1 MSSSIVQTQIKKIK
15 SGFARPVGYPKTQIK
30 KVGVIGAGL
39 MGHGISLV
47 SSFNGI
53 EVILLDKTEELA
65 KYGLSKINEVLKNK
79 IDRTEIYPD
88 KREQILGL
96 IYATDDFSLLKDCDL
111 IIEAVYEDEKL
122 KSNIFKSFKGM
133 IKNDTILSS
142 NTSSIPISKLSKNSK
157 YPENF
162 IGIHFFSPVHK
173 MKLVEVII
181 AKKTSLQTIAKVF
194 DFITQIKKLP
204 IVVNDGPGFYTTR
217 VFMRYVMEG
226 MALLYEGCSPKSIE
240 SIGKKAGFPVG
251 PLTVLDEIGLEVAYK
266 IRSENKKSLNKRMIE
281 SFDGAWDNVLDKMIN
296 EFGRFG
302 RSNKKGFYNYPKNSK
317 KYLWIDIDKHFKII
331 SSQVSEQDII
341 DRLLFSQI
349 IEALYCY
356 EEGVLN
362 STFEANIGSIYGWGF
377 PCPGIFE
384 FINEYGIKNFVKRSK
399 YFSNAYGKYFD
410 LPSTLNDIS
419 DIKKLLK
426 DDQF

>member
-1 MSSSIVQTQIKKIK
+1 MSNSIVQAQIKKIK
-15 SGFARPVGYPKTQIK
+15 SGIARPVGYPKTQIK

-47 SSFNGI
+47 SSLNGI
-53 EVILLDKTEELA
+53 EVILLDKTEELVT
-65 KYGLSKINEVLKNK
+65 YGLLKINKILKNK
-79 IDRTEIYPD
+79 IDRREISPKD
-88 KREQILGL
+88 SEQILRL
-96 IYATDDFSLLKDCDL
+96 IHATDDYSQLKDCDL
-111 IIEAVYEDEKL
+111 IIEAVFEDEKL
-122 KSNIFKSFKGM
+122 KSDIFKNFKKTL
-133 IKNDTILSS
+133 KNDAILSS
-142 NTSSIPISKLSKNSK
+142 NTSSIPISKLAK
-157 YPENF
+157 YSNHPENF
-162 IGIHFFSPVHK
+162 IGIHFFSPAHK

-181 AKKTSLQTIAKVF
+181 AKETSLQTIAKVF
-194 DFITQIKKLP
+194 DFITQIKKIP

-251 PLTVLDEIGLEVAYK
+251 PLSVLDEIGLEVAYK
-266 IRSENKKSLNKRMIE
+266 IRNENKKSLNKRMME
-281 SFDGAWDNVLDKMIN
+281 SLHGAWDNVLDKMIN

-317 KYLWIDIDKHFKII
+317 KYLWVDINKNFKTMN
-331 SSQVSEQDII
+331 SQVPEQDII

-362 STFEANIGSIYGWGF
+362 SIFEANIGSIYGWGF
-377 PCPGIFE
+377 PSPGIFE
-384 FINEYGIKNFVKRSK
+384 IINEYGIKKFVKRSK
-399 YFSNAYGKYFD
+399 YLSTAYGKYFD
-410 LPSTLNDIS
+410 LPHSLNDAS
-419 DIKKLLK
+419 DIEKLLK
-426 DDQF
+426 NDQF

>member
-1 MSSSIVQTQIKKIK
+1 MLSSIVQAQIKKIN
-15 SGFARPVGYPKTQIK
+15 SGFARPIGYPKTQFK
-30 KVGVIGAGL
+30 KIGVIGAGL

-47 SSFNGI
+47 SSLNGI

-65 KYGLSKINEVLKNK
+65 TLGLLKIDKILKNK
-79 IDRTEIYPD
+79 LDCNKISLNKIEETLR
-88 KREQILGL
+88 L
-96 IYATDDFSLLKDCDL
+96 IEVTDDFSLLKDCDL
-111 IIEAVYEDEKL
+111 IIEAVFEDEKL
-122 KSNIFKSFKGM
+122 KSNIFKKM
-133 IKNDTILSS
+133 IKCDAILSS
-142 NTSSIPISKLSKNSK
+142 NTSSIPISKLAK
-157 YPENF
+157 YSTFSENF

-173 MKLVEVII
+173 MKLVEVIRT
-181 AKKTSLQTIAKVF
+181 KETSLQTISKVF
-194 DFITQIKKLP
+194 DFITQIKKIP
-204 IVVNDGPGFYTTR
+204 ILVNDGPGFYTTR

-226 MALLYEGCSPKSIE
+226 MALLSEGCSPRSIE

-251 PLTVLDEIGLEVAYK
+251 PLTVLDEIGLKVAYK

-302 RSNKKGFYNYPKNSK
+302 RSNNKGFYNYPENSK
-317 KYLWIDIDKHFKII
+317 KYLWIDMDKHFKAINP
-331 SSQVSEQDII
+331 QVSEQDII

-362 STFEANIGSIYGWGF
+362 SIFEANIGSIYGWGF
-377 PCPGIFE
+377 PSPGIFE

-399 YFSNAYGKYFD
+399 YLSTAYGKYFD
-410 LPSTLNDIS
+410 LPSTLNDVS

-426 DDQF
+426 NDQF

>member
-1 MSSSIVQTQIKKIK
+1 MLNSIVQTQIKKIK

-47 SSFNGI
+47 SSLNGI

-65 KYGLSKINEVLKNK
+65 TYGLLKINEILKNK
-79 IDRTEIYPD
+79 IDRKEISPNE
-88 KREQILGL
+88 REQILRL
-96 IYATDDFSLLKDCDL
+96 IYATDDYSILKDCDL
-111 IIEAVYEDEKL
+111 IIEAVFEDEKL
-122 KSNIFKSFKGM
+122 KSDIYKKLKKNI
-133 IKNDTILSS
+133 NDNVILSS
-142 NTSSIPISKLSKNSK
+142 NTSSIPISILAKYSL

-173 MKLVEVII
+173 MKLVEVIRT
-181 AKKTSLQTIAKVF
+181 KETSLQTIAKVF
-194 DFITQIKKLP
+194 DFITQIKKIP
-204 IVVNDGPGFYTTR
+204 ILVNDGPGFYTTR

-251 PLTVLDEIGLEVAYK
+251 PLTVLDEIGLKVAYK
-266 IRSENKKSLNKRMIE
+266 IRSENKKSLNKRMMD
-281 SFDGAWDNVLDKMIN
+281 SFDGAWDNILDKMIN
-296 EFGRFG
+296 EFERFG
-302 RSNKKGFYNYPKNSK
+302 RSNKKGFYNYPENSK
-317 KYLWIDIDKHFKII
+317 KHLWEGLDKYFKT
-331 SSQVSEQDII
+331 VKPKLNEQEII

-362 STFEANIGSIYGWGF
+362 SISEANIGSIYGWGF
-377 PCPGIFE
+377 PSPGIFE
-384 FINEYGIKNFVKRSK
+384 FINEYGIKNFVKRSQ
-399 YFSNAYGKYFD
+399 FLSTSYGKYFD
-410 LPSTLNDIS
+410 LPPTLNNVS
-419 DIKKLLK
+419 DIK
-426 DDQF
+426 QFLQND

>member
-1 MSSSIVQTQIKKIK
+1 MLSGIVQNQIKKIE
-15 SGFARPVGYPKTQIK
+15 SGFARPEGYPKTQIK

-65 KYGLSKINEVLKNK
+65 TYGLLKINKILKNK
-79 IDRTEIYPD
+79 IDRKEIFPNE
-88 KREQILGL
+88 REQILRL
-96 IYATDDFSLLKDCDL
+96 IYVTDDFSLLKDCDL

-122 KSNIFKSFKGM
+122 KSDIFKNFKKM
-133 IKNDTILSS
+133 IKDDAILSS
-142 NTSSIPISKLSKNSK
+142 NTSSIPISKLAK
-157 YPENF
+157 YSNHPENF

-181 AKKTSLQTIAKVF
+181 AKETSLQTIAKVF
-194 DFITQIKKLP
+194 DFITQIKKIP
-204 IVVNDGPGFYTTR
+204 IIVNDGPGFYTTR

-240 SIGKKAGFPVG
+240 LIGKKAGFPVG
-251 PLTVLDEIGLEVAYK
+251 PLTVIDEIGLKVAYK
-266 IRSENKKSLNKRMIE
+266 IRSENKKSSNKRMMD
-281 SFDGAWDNVLDKMIN
+281 SFNGAWDNVLDKMIN

-302 RSNKKGFYNYPKNSK
+302 RSNKKGFYNYPENSK
-317 KYLWIDIDKHFKII
+317 KYLWIDIDKHFKTMK
-331 SSQVSEQDII
+331 SQVSEQEVI

-362 STFEANIGSIYGWGF
+362 SIFEANIGSIYGWGF
-377 PCPGIFE
+377 PSPGIFE
-384 FINEYGIKNFVKRSK
+384 FINEYGIKNFVRRSQ
-399 YFSNAYGKYFD
+399 FLSTSYGKYFD
-410 LPSTLNDIS
+410 LPPTLNNVS
-419 DIKKLLK
+419 DIK
-426 DDQF
+426 QFLQND

>member
-1 MSSSIVQTQIKKIK
+1 MLSGIVQNQIKKIE
-15 SGFARPVGYPKTQIK
+15 SGFARPEGYPKTQIK

-65 KYGLSKINEVLKNK
+65 TYGLLKINKILKNK
-79 IDRTEIYPD
+79 IDRKEIFPNE
-88 KREQILGL
+88 REQILRL
-96 IYATDDFSLLKDCDL
+96 IYVTDDFSLLKDCDL

-122 KSNIFKSFKGM
+122 KSDIFKNFKKM
-133 IKNDTILSS
+133 IKDDAILSS
-142 NTSSIPISKLSKNSK
+142 NTSSIPISKLAKFSP

-181 AKKTSLQTIAKVF
+181 AKETSLQTIAKVF
-194 DFITQIKKLP
+194 DFITQIKKIP
-204 IVVNDGPGFYTTR
+204 IIVNDGPGFYTTR

-240 SIGKKAGFPVG
+240 LIGKKAGFPVG
-251 PLTVLDEIGLEVAYK
+251 PLTVIDEIGLKVAYK
-266 IRSENKKSLNKRMIE
+266 IRSENKKSSNKRMMD
-281 SFDGAWDNVLDKMIN
+281 SFNGAWDNVLDKMIN

-302 RSNKKGFYNYPKNSK
+302 RSNKKGFYNYPENSK
-317 KYLWIDIDKHFKII
+317 KYLWIDIDKHFKTMK
-331 SSQVSEQDII
+331 SQVSEQEVI
-341 DRLLFSQI
+341 DRLIFSQI
-349 IEALYCY
+349 IEALHCY
-356 EEGVLN
+356 EEGILN
-362 STFEANIGSIYGWGF
+362 SIFEANIGSIYGWGF
-377 PCPGIFE
+377 PSPGIFE

-399 YFSNAYGKYFD
+399 YLSTAYGKYFD
-410 LPSTLNDIS
+410 LPSTLNDVS
-419 DIKKLLK
+419 DIKKLLQN
-426 DDQF
+426 D